1 MERCLLVSV
10 FNKLSVESNYEM
22 TELRNL
28 AESSLLEVVDEV
40 YQLLDYPVSATYIG
54 KGKLEELQQLVEI
67 KDIDLVIFNDE
78 LSPSQLSNIS
88 DVLECEIWDRT
99 NLILEIFKRRA
110 KTKEATLQVELAT
123 LNYMLP
129 RLVGKRKNL
138 SRIGGG
144 SSSST
149 RGAGETQLE
158 LDRRYIETQI
168 YKVKRELADI
178 VSSRTVSRKQ
188 RVKNE
193 IKSVAF
199 VGYTNAGKSTTLNT
213 LLKHIDQV
221 EEKQVFAEDMLFAT
235 LDTTTRR
242 IKLQNQHEF
251 LVTDTVGFVSKLP
264 HHLIESFKSTLEEIK
279 EASLIVHIVDAASP
293 FVDLQIETTNKVLHD
308 LGIENIP
315 MIYLFTKCDLV
326 VNRVLLPTKYEPFYI
341 YSNKTLEGMDE
352 FISAMEAILFPD
364 EERVTLLIPYD
375 KGNIYNILKENA
387 NIHNTEYLNE
397 GTLVDV
403 TLSKRLLDTYK
414 EYIKK

>member
-221 EEKQVFAEDMLFAT
+221 EEKQVFAKDMLFAT